1 MRGTHLVGESRGFTL
16 IELMIVVAV
25 IIITS
30 AVVVPSVG
38 RTITERH
45 VYSLAVQLQQDLRE
59 VQQTATATRVPASLI
74 MGSLSTSYT
83 FVRNGTTIVRQMPSS
98 FSVVATGYSGNM
110 TFDAFGHPTVTYTAP
125 PASIHIV
132 ASAAG
137 KEIAVNVS
145 QVLGMLSITWITR

>member
-1 MRGTHLVGESRGFTL
+1 MRGTHLVGEGRGFTL

-110 TFDAFGHPTVTYTAP
+110 TFDAFGHPTVTY

>member
-1 MRGTHLVGESRGFTL
+1 MRGSHLVGEGRGFTL

-45 VYSLAVQLQQDLRE
+45 VYSLAAQLQQDLRE

-74 MGSLSTSYT
+74 IGSLSSYT

-145 QVLGMLSITWITR
+145 QVLGMLSITWVTR